1 MRHFQTTAAALAGGF
16 LGAALLWIFQ
26 GHSFRLIPGEM
37 SYADLSAVMLSAVS
51 VLVTILGV
59 VVAILAIWGY
69 SHFKGIAED
78 SARGHVSSE
87 MENGKLKEHLESTVT
102 SFLQTSIDSG
112 QLRALLEARVDNIL
126 ISGPSQRANESAAR
140 EDEDDVDL

>member
-1 MRHFQTTAAALAGGF
+1 MRTFQTMTATLVGGF

-59 VVAILAIWGY
+59 VVAIVAIWGY
-69 SHFKGIAED
+69 THFKGIAED
-78 SARGHVSSE
+78 AARNHVNSE
-87 MENGKLKEHLESTVT
+87 MENGKLKEHLEVIVT
-102 SFLQTSIDSG
+102 AFLQQGFDSG
-112 QLRALLEARVDNIL
+112 QLRALLEAKVDQIL